1 MKFQYLKLAG
11 PVLAAAAI
19 ALSSGSALAQDITI
33 GAILPLTGPAAPTG
47 IQEQQ
52 GVIFAVDKVNA
63 KGGIRGRQVKVVF
76 EDSQAKPDQG
86 VLGFNRLADLNKV
99 PAIMTAFSSISLAIA
114 PLATR
119 REILVINPAAQA
131 NALGNASPYML
142 NTIPT
147 VGDETRELAKFAA
160 DKLGKTAAIIYEN
173 AAAGIDGKDDFK
185 KGFEAAGG
193 KIVLEEPVEFGQTN
207 FRSTLLKVASTKP
220 DFVHISM
227 TQGHEAFA
235 EQVGQI
241 AGFPKATGTSFSR
254 PFFGYKSTLGW
265 FHSAIESGVPAAE
278 EKEFIAKFNVKEM
291 GFFEREYYNSTNI
304 LLQVIDYTLGKG
316 QEITGKNLRDNMLAM
331 KTFNSGVA
339 NIVFD
344 GNGNTAKRT
353 VEILT
358 HGPSAREKVN
368 YTPK

>member
-1 MKFQYLKLAG
+1 MLFQRTNYLRPL
-11 PVLAAAAI
+11 LAALAI
-19 ALSSGSALAQDITI
+19 AAFGSAAAAQDITI

-52 GVIFAVDKVNA
+52 GVIFAVDKINA
-63 KGGIRGRQVKVVF
+63 AGGIRGRQVKVIF

-131 NALGNASPYML
+131 NALSNASPYMV

-160 DKLGKTAAIIYEN
+160 DKLGKSVAIIYEN

-193 KIVLEEPVEFGQTN
+193 KVILEEPVEFGQTN
-207 FRSTLLKVASTKP
+207 FRSTLLKVAAAKP

-227 TQGHEAFA
+227 TQGHDAFA

-241 AGFPKATGTSFSR
+241 SGFPKATGTSFSR
-254 PFFGYKSTLGW
+254 PFFGFKSTLGW
-265 FHSAIESGVPAAE
+265 FHSAIESAVPADE
-278 EKEFIAKFNVKEM
+278 EKAFIAKFNVKEM
-291 GFFEREYYNSTNI
+291 GFFEREYYNSTNV
-304 LLQVIDYTLGKG
+304 LLKVIDATLAKG
-316 QEITGKNLRDNMLAM
+316 QELTGKNLRENLFAI
-331 KTFNSGVA
+331 KTFNSGIA
-339 NIVFD
+339 NLTFE
-344 GNGNTAKRT
+344 GNTAKRS

-358 HGPSAREKVN
+358 HGPSARERVK
-368 YTPK
+368 YP

>member
-1 MKFQYLKLAG
+1 MKFQYLKLAR
-11 PVLAAAAI
+11 PVLTAAAVAFF
-19 ALSSGSALAQDITI
+19 GGNALAQDITI

-63 KGGIRGRQVKVVF
+63 AGGIRGRQVKVVF

-131 NALGNASPYML
+131 NALANASPYMV

-207 FRSTLLKVASTKP
+207 FRSTLLKVASAKP
-220 DFVHISM
+220 DFVHIAM
-227 TQGHEAFA
+227 TQGHDAFA

-241 AGFPKATGTSFSR
+241 QGFPKATGTSFSR
-254 PFFGYKSTLGW
+254 PFFGFKSTLGW
-265 FHSAIESGVPAAE
+265 FHSAIESNVPADE
-278 EKEFIAKFNVKEM
+278 EKAFIAKFNVKEM
-291 GFFEREYYNSTNI
+291 GFFEREYYNSTNV
-304 LLQVIDYTLGKG
+304 LLKVIDTTLGKG
-316 QEITGKNLRDNMLAM
+316 QELTGKNLRENLFAM
-331 KTFNSGVA
+331 KTFNSPVA
-339 NIVFD
+339 NIVFES
-344 GNGNTAKRT
+344 GNTAKRN

-358 HGPSAREKVN
+358 HGANAREKVN

>member
-1 MKFQYLKLAG
+1 MISQAFRHARPL
-11 PVLAAAAI
+11 LAAATLM
-19 ALSSGSALAQDITI
+19 ALGTAASAQDITI

-63 KGGIRGRQVKVVF
+63 KGGIRGRQVKVIF

-131 NALGNASPYML
+131 NGLANASPYL
-142 NTIPT
+142 VNTIPL
-147 VGDETRELAKFAA
+147 VGDETREIAKFAA
-160 DKLGKTAAIIYEN
+160 EKLGKTAAIIYEN

-193 KIVLEEPVEFGQTN
+193 KIILEEPVEFGQTN
-207 FRSTLLKVASTKP
+207 FRSTLLKVAAAKP

-227 TQGHEAFA
+227 TQGHDAFA

-241 AGFPKATGTSFSR
+241 SGFPKATGTSFSR
-254 PFFGYKSTLGW
+254 PFFGFKSTLGW
-265 FHSAIESGVPAAE
+265 HHSAIESGVPAAE
-278 EKEFIAKFNVKEM
+278 EKEFIAKFNVKDM

-304 LLQVIDYTLGKG
+304 LLQVIEATLAKG
-316 QEITGKNLRDNMLAM
+316 QELTGKNLRDNLFAI
-331 KTFNSGVA
+331 KTFNSGIA
-339 NIVFD
+339 NITFD
-344 GNGNTAKRT
+344 SNTARRK
-353 VEILT
+353 VEILR
-358 HGPSAREKVN
+358 HGEKEREKAN
-368 YTPK
+368 